1 MNGTHVML
9 LGLHLT
15 IVGGF
20 VMVDPDSALPF
31 SLDVILLF
39 TGLWVGVYG
48 LAVGESAE
56 TVEDVL
62 PGRQS

>member
-1 MNGTHVML
+1 MNGTRVML

-20 VMVDPDSALPF
+20 VMVAPDSALPF

-48 LAVGESAE
+48 LAVGETAE

-62 PGRQS
+62 PGRRS